1 MSVFPTR
8 AYGCQDPDIRL
19 HFKPNNYCQNSH
31 LKPGRYRPL
40 FPIVSRDFSALL
52 SRRSQVRLLLGGQF
66 GEIST
71 VWIDPIVV
79 EIDDT

>member
-1 MSVFPTR
+1 MPVDAKILTR
-8 AYGCQDPDIRL
+8 EPIQSQLYAV
-19 HFKPNNYCQNSH
+19 KNSYLESGH
-31 LKPGRYRPL
+31 CRPL
-40 FPIVSRDFSALL
+40 FPIVYLDFSALL